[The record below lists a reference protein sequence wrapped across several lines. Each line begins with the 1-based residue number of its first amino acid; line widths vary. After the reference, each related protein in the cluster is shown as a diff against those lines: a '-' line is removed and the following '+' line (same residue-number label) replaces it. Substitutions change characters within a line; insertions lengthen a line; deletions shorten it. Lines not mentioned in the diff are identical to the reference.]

1 MIMKLIGGILLVL
14 CGGMLGYEKLKEI
27 KRQLAVIEG
36 MDDCLARMECEIALC
51 ERPLP
56 EIFENLSKRSIC
68 HCRNAFSLMSKS
80 CDEVNAGEAWGRGI
94 KTLGL
99 EEETENALLSLGEV
113 LGAMNGERQSAE
125 IEKTR
130 NILSLKRQREKK
142 RIDEKG
148 KTYPLLGFCFGGII
162 MILII

>member
-14 CGGMLGYEKLKEI
+14 CGGILGYEKLKEI
-27 KRQLAVIEG
+27 KRQLAVMEG

-56 EIFENLSKRSIC
+56 DIFENLSKRC
-68 HCRNAFSLMSKS
+68 TKHCRNAFSFMSKS
-80 CDEVNAGEAWGRGI
+80 CDEVNAGEAWGMGI

-99 EEETENALLSLGEV
+99 EEESENALMSLGEV
-113 LGAMNGERQSAE
+113 LGAMNAERQSAE

-130 NILSLKRQREKK
+130 NILRLKRQAEKK
-142 RIDEKG
+142 RIEEKG